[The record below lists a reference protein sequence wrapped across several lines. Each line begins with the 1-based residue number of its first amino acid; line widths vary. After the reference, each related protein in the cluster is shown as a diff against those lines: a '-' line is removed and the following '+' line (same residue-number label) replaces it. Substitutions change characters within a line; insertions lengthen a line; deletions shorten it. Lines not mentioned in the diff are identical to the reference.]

1 MTGFGMTGY
10 GMRSRVRSGMTGGE
24 MPGQARHDGRPV
36 MTGRILSGGE
46 EFGGELLDGFVE
58 VW

>member
-1 MTGFGMTGY
+1 
-10 GMRSRVRSGMTGGE
+10 

-46 EFGGELLDGFVE
+46 EFGGELLDGFVK

>member
-1 MTGFGMTGY
+1 MLNQVQHDGIGMRCRVKPGMT
-10 GMRSRVRSGMTGGE
+10 E
-24 MPGQARHDGRPV
+24 DRHDGRPV

-46 EFGGELLDGFVE
+46 EFGGELLDGFAE